1 MKFLGK
7 KMTEEELYEKI
18 PKWIESDKKSWNI
31 VTFFAYFLRKYENKN
46 GVKFRIT
53 KSRNGPLSSKEMRD
67 FSRLFEKLAPEDYS
81 SLPKE
86 ERESIKE
93 LTNIKLFNY
102 INWMFDYKFRMPGT
116 SPDGTQIFFSPSY
129 LNHFERM
136 YADAMKKKSKKS
148 TFEDFLAEISKIEPK
163 FLDNN
168 ECTSEQ
174 DLMMIQSIWIQKGK
188 PDNSLGRAINLA
200 INIGILNDR

>member
-1 MKFLGK
+1 
-7 KMTEEELYEKI
+7 
-18 PKWIESDKKSWNI
+18 
-31 VTFFAYFLRKYENKN
+31 
-46 GVKFRIT
+46 
-53 KSRNGPLSSKEMRD
+53 
-67 FSRLFEKLAPEDYS
+67 
-81 SLPKE
+81 
-86 ERESIKE
+86 
-93 LTNIKLFNY
+93 
-102 INWMFDYKFRMPGT
+102 
-116 SPDGTQIFFSPSY
+116 
-129 LNHFERM
+129 M

-200 INIGILNDR
+200 INMGILNDR

>member
-1 MKFLGK
+1 
-7 KMTEEELYEKI
+7 MTEEEFYQKI
-18 PKWIESDKKSWNI
+18 PTWIGADRSSWNHI
-31 VTFFAYFLRKYENKN
+31 TLFAYFCHKYEQKT
-46 GVKFRIT
+46 GVRFKMVRSKAGPTST
-53 KSRNGPLSSKEMRD
+53 KETRD
-67 FSRLFEKLAPEDYS
+67 FSKIVRDFCPDNWD
-81 SLPKE
+81 SLQEPTKT
-86 ERESIKE
+86 E
-93 LTNIKLFNY
+93 LKAQALTKAYNY

-200 INIGILNDR
+200 INMGILNDR